1 VSADRERGLVVAEH
15 RYGGVL
21 VKRYEAERAVT
32 IEREVAADMAV
43 SLVSHALWLGREL
56 SAKERLLRP

>member
-1 VSADRERGLVVAEH
+1 MV
-15 RYGGVL
+15 

-32 IEREVAADMAV
+32 IERQVAADMAV

-56 SAKERLLRP
+56 TAKEQMLR

>member
-1 VSADRERGLVVAEH
+1 VIVAEH
-15 RYGGVL
+15 RFGGML

-43 SLVSHALWLGREL
+43 SLASHAMWLGREL
-56 SAKERLLRP
+56 TAKEQLLR